1 MTEHTGEDEKLPHQ
15 GENIMELEMN
25 KLIEGGQNKAII
37 VDVDGTIATHYTAYG
52 DQIREHHDYGQVIN
66 DRPIWSIINLVRML
80 YDQGFT
86 ILVTTGRM
94 DRPGDR
100 EDTTAWLEKYD
111 VPFNKLIMRKDRDFR
126 PDNEAKLDLYEE
138 FIEGE
143 YDIEFVLDDR
153 DRVVNMWRSIG
164 LKVLQVA
171 EGDF

>member
-1 MTEHTGEDEKLPHQ
+1 
-15 GENIMELEMN
+15 
-25 KLIEGGQNKAII
+25 
-37 VDVDGTIATHYTAYG
+37 
-52 DQIREHHDYGQVIN
+52 
-66 DRPIWSIINLVRML
+66 ML

-94 DRPGDR
+94 DRPGVR

>member
-1 MTEHTGEDEKLPHQ
+1 
-15 GENIMELEMN
+15 MELLL
-25 KLIEGGQNKAII
+25 LIIQLMEIKSESII
-37 VDVDGTIATHYTAYG
+37 
-52 DQIREHHDYGQVIN
+52 IN

-94 DRPGDR
+94 DRPGVR